1 LDLKCTLPF
10 FDLLLRLLDLDYV
23 SGRRTLMEILLQLL
37 ERLLAP
43 LSFAFDLWHCQ
54 CDSAFESRAQQR
66 GDVAE
71 TAIV

>member
-43 LSFAFDLWHCQ
+43 LSFAFDL
-54 CDSAFESRAQQR
+54 
-66 GDVAE
+66 
-71 TAIV
+71 